1 MILDFAWD
9 AVKMLAGAGVVGWVA
24 SLAVMLLKHTSVVKK
39 LKLEELLDTAASR
52 IVAYVQDAARET
64 GATGSEQRDQA
75 VKALTEQTGIDQQ
88 QAEEHV
94 RAAYQKMKNGG

>member
-1 MILDFAWD
+1 MIVDFAWD
-9 AVKMLAGAGVVGWVA
+9 AIKMLAGAGVVGWVV

-64 GATGSEQRDQA
+64 GATGTEQREQA
-75 VKALTEQTGIDQQ
+75 VKVLAEQTGIDEQD
-88 QAEEHV
+88 AEKRI